1 MPTSRTRRPW
11 TLLLAGAVAAFALLG
26 APGCAAD
33 TDGDDGDE
41 DVAEQEGAIGASP
54 GAAGITA
61 GSLEEEGVLLLA
73 NDRAVTAD
81 MFVARAKLTRTAAK
95 GIVAGRTDA
104 EGKPRWYATIDELD
118 ARPSTTSV
126 AFKKL
131 VADARVSG
139 YIEAPGFDEPT
150 QARIA
155 IPSNLGR
162 PPTANDVTVEAG
174 FDGKTPAEVLAI
186 VRGRLT
192 NTVDPSNDRFVDQTI
207 TTLHKN
213 FTIAVGNFYAQNS
226 PHAAFIQSLRA
237 LGAVK
242 FTLLGTMSALKP
254 TILQAETAAGDKT
267 YWSRGASGRYER
279 LTDVPKYP
287 VVMRA
292 RIRVGAEGPGV
303 RLFYP
308 AWSARQLTGPT
319 SVVIEGGGGQ

>member
-1 MPTSRTRRPW
+1 MPTSRTRRRW
-11 TLLLAGAVAAFALLG
+11 RTLLAGAVAAFALIG

-33 TDGDDGDE
+33 TDGEDGDE
-41 DVAEQEGAIGASP
+41 EIGEQEGAIGAAP

-81 MFVARAKLTRTAAK
+81 TLVSRAKLTRTAAK
-95 GIVAGRTDA
+95 GIVAFRTDP
-104 EGKPRWYATIDELD
+104 EGKPRWYATIDEVD

-126 AFKKL
+126 AFRKL
-131 VADARVSG
+131 VADARANG
-139 YIEAPGFDEPT
+139 YVEAPGFDEPT
-150 QARIA
+150 QARIVV
-155 IPSNLGR
+155 PSNLGR

-174 FDGKTPAEVLAI
+174 FDGKTPAQVVGL

-192 NTVDPSNDRFVDQTI
+192 NTLDPSNDRFVDQTI

-237 LGAVK
+237 LGAER

-254 TILQAETAAGDKT
+254 TILLAETGAGVKT
-267 YWSRGASGRYER
+267 YWSRGAGGRYER
-279 LTDVPKYP
+279 LTEVPKYP
-287 VVMRA
+287 VVIRA

-303 RLFYP
+303 RVFYP
-308 AWSARQLTGPT
+308 AWSAKQLTGPT
-319 SVVIEGGGGQ
+319 TVVIEGG